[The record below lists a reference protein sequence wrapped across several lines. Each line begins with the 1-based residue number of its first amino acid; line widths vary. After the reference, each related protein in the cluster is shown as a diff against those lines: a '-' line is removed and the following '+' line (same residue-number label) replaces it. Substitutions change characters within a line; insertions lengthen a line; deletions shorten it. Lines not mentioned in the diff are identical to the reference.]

1 MTRSPLFLAALASS
15 AVPGLDPVSVRGV
28 AAHTDDRFEIA
39 HVRDRQ
45 EREWVVKVPRTP
57 GAGAQLDDVVALSG
71 LLARRLDLA
80 VPAYHGHAP
89 VAEGRAAVYP
99 RVEGRPLDFTAV
111 PPGPLAEAVG
121 RALAH
126 VHNVEHLLYE
136 EAGRPTYDAET
147 HRHRRLSDLDRA
159 AATGHVPTGLL
170 TRWER
175 LLEDVSMW
183 RFAPTAVHGTFTG
196 PNVLAVFDDDED
208 ASSGR
213 IVGLLAWEESRVGD
227 PADDFADLVAALDP
241 DAFDTVLAAYAESRV
256 ERPDAHLVHRARLA
270 AEMAALATL
279 LQASSEGRT
288 DAVAR
293 TAALLREL
301 DEHVEE
307 LDAEYARE
315 DAVRTERTRA
325 AQTGAETGAAGDL
338 DPDDPERP
346 LPADAVEPGLAFPML
361 AETQAVPMA
370 ALLRDGPA
378 PETQAVPMAQLL
390 RDETATQTQAVPMAP
405 LLRDEPEPSDTST
418 SDTSTSEASPAS
430 ATSGAADTGT
440 VGDRSEAEA
449 GDRPPLRGAATVLI
463 DPSVDVPPPV
473 EETPA
478 EATAASHQEVSSPT
492 DAPAPTPADP
502 ADAPER
508 AVEPEPAQGD
518 DRRDGTHPRRP
529 EPVPYVD
536 AADSSPF
543 EIDEVE
549 ALPESSTESGRTG

>member
-28 AAHTDDRFEIA
+28 AALTDDRFEIA

-57 GAGAQLDDVVALSG
+57 GAGAQLDDVATLSG

-99 RVEGRPLDFTAV
+99 RLGGRPLDFTAL

-175 LLEDVSMW
+175 LLEDVSVW

-196 PNVLAVFDDDED
+196 ANVLAAFDDDED
-208 ASSGR
+208 AASGR
-213 IVGLLAWEESRVGD
+213 VVGLLAWEESRVGD
-227 PADDFADLVAALDP
+227 PADDFVDLVASLDP
-241 DAFDTVLAAYAESRV
+241 DTFDTVLAAYAESRV
-256 ERPDAHLVHRARLA
+256 ERPDGHLVRRARLA
-270 AEMAALATL
+270 AEMAALGTL
-279 LQASSEGRT
+279 LQASAEGRT
-288 DAVAR
+288 DAVER

-307 LDAEYARE
+307 LDAEYERE
-315 DAVRTERTRA
+315 DAVRSERSRA
-325 AQTGAETGAAGDL
+325 AHADDDTDVDAL

-346 LPADAVEPGLAFPML
+346 RSITDAGPGPAFPML

-378 PETQAVPMAQLL
+378 P
-390 RDETATQTQAVPMAP
+390 QTQAVPMAP
-405 LLRDEPEPSDTST
+405 LLHDGPGAETQAVPMAPLLHGGPGAETQAVPMAPLLHDGPEPD
-418 SDTSTSEASPAS
+418 E
-430 ATSGAADTGT
+430 ATSGSQP
-440 VGDRSEAEA
+440 SEESDASGPDAEA
-449 GDRPPLRGAATVLI
+449 AQPPASRGADTVLI
-463 DPSVDVPPPV
+463 DPSVHVPPPADDDPAHALV
-473 EETPA
+473 APAGDPTPEPSEEPDA
-478 EATAASHQEVSSPT
+478 EPPT
-492 DAPAPTPADP
+492 HDAPAP
-502 ADAPER
+502 
-508 AVEPEPAQGD
+508 G
-518 DRRDGTHPRRP
+518 RP

-549 ALPESSTESGRTG
+549 ALPESSAGSGRTS

>member
-15 AVPGLDPVSVRGV
+15 AVPGLDPASVRGV
-28 AAHTDDRFEIA
+28 AAHPDDRFEVA

-45 EREWVVKVPRTP
+45 EREWVVKVPRTA

-99 RVEGRPLDFTAV
+99 RLSGRPLDFAGL

-175 LLEDVSMW
+175 LLEDVSVW

-196 PNVLAVFDDDED
+196 ANVLAEFDDDED

-213 IVGLLAWEESRVGD
+213 VVGLLAWEESRVGD
-227 PADDFADLVAALDP
+227 PADDFADLVASLDP
-241 DAFDTVLAAYAESRV
+241 DTFDTVLSAYAESRV
-256 ERPDAHLVHRARLA
+256 ERPDGHLVRRARLA

-279 LQASSEGRT
+279 LQASAEGRT
-288 DAVAR
+288 DAVER

-301 DEHVEE
+301 DEHVQE
-307 LDAEYARE
+307 LDAEYERE
-315 DAVRTERTRA
+315 DAVRSERTRA
-325 AQTGAETGAAGDL
+325 ALPHGDAGDL

-346 LPADAVEPGLAFPML
+346 LPRSDRSDAQPGAAFPML

-378 PETQAVPMAQLL
+378 P
-390 RDETATQTQAVPMAP
+390 QTQAVPMAP
-405 LLRDEPEPSDTST
+405 LLRDEPETTADAGT
-418 SDTSTSEASPAS
+418 D
-430 ATSGAADTGT
+430 SGAAEVADAAA
-440 VGDRSEAEA
+440 DRSVQ
-449 GDRPPLRGAATVLI
+449 RGAATVLI
-463 DPSVDVPPPV
+463 DPAVHAPLDDETAAGEVPTGTEDAPPDPSPQPS
-473 EETPA
+473 EPPTAAPAAEPETREAPQTPETP
-478 EATAASHQEVSSPT
+478 ETPG
-492 DAPAPTPADP
+492 APVA
-502 ADAPER
+502 
-508 AVEPEPAQGD
+508 
-518 DRRDGTHPRRP
+518 HRP

-536 AADSSPF
+536 ATDSSPF

-549 ALPESSTESGRTG
+549 ALPEASTGSGRAG

>member
-1 MTRSPLFLAALASS
+1 LFLAALASS

-28 AAHTDDRFEIA
+28 AAHSEDRFEVA

-57 GAGAQLDDVVALSG
+57 GAGAQLDDVVALSA

-99 RVEGRPLDFTAV
+99 RLQGRPLDFTAL

-147 HRHRRLSDLDRA
+147 HRRRRLSDLDRA

-175 LLEDVSMW
+175 QLEDVSVW

-196 PNVLAVFDDDED
+196 DNVLAEFDDDED

-213 IVGLLAWEESRVGD
+213 VVGLLAWEESRVGD

-241 DAFDTVLAAYAESRV
+241 DTFDTVLGAYAESRV
-256 ERPDAHLVHRARLA
+256 ERPDGHLVRRARLA
-270 AEMAALATL
+270 AEMAALSTL
-279 LQASSEGRT
+279 LQAAAEGRT
-288 DAVAR
+288 DAVER

-307 LDAEYARE
+307 LDAEYERE
-315 DAVRTERTRA
+315 DAVRSERTRA
-325 AQTGAETGAAGDL
+325 AHADADADADEL

-346 LPADAVEPGLAFPML
+346 SPDRDAEPGPAFPML

-378 PETQAVPMAQLL
+378 LETQAVPMGRLVH
-390 RDETATQTQAVPMAP
+390 D
-405 LLRDEPEPSDTST
+405 
-418 SDTSTSEASPAS
+418 
-430 ATSGAADTGT
+430 G
-440 VGDRSEAEA
+440 A
-449 GDRPPLRGAATVLI
+449 GDAGDAGDAAERDAPAAERPGLRGAATVLI
-463 DPSVDVPPPV
+463 DPSAPVPPTDPV
-473 EETPA
+473 PA
-478 EATAASHQEVSSPT
+478 EDAPTPDASVADDSAQ
-492 DAPAPTPADP
+492 DAPAAAPDTVDEQPADQH
-502 ADAPER
+502 
-508 AVEPEPAQGD
+508 VEGAA
-518 DRRDGTHPRRP
+518 RRP

-549 ALPESSTESGRTG
+549 ALPDPSAGSDRAG

>member
-28 AAHTDDRFEIA
+28 AALADDRFEIA

-57 GAGAQLDDVVALSG
+57 GAGAQLDDVVALSA

-99 RVEGRPLDFTAV
+99 RLQGRPLDFTALQ
-111 PPGPLAEAVG
+111 PGPLAEAVG

-175 LLEDVSMW
+175 QLEDVSVW

-196 PNVLAVFDDDED
+196 PNVLAEFDDDED
-208 ASSGR
+208 ASTGR
-213 IVGLLAWEESRVGD
+213 VVGLLAWEESRVGD
-227 PADDFADLVAALDP
+227 PADDFADLVASLDP
-241 DAFDTVLAAYAESRV
+241 DTFDTVLAAYAESRV
-256 ERPDAHLVHRARLA
+256 ERPDGHLVRRARLA
-270 AEMAALATL
+270 AEMAALTTL
-279 LQASSEGRT
+279 LQASAEGRT
-288 DAVAR
+288 DAVER

-301 DEHVEE
+301 DAHVEE
-307 LDAEYARE
+307 LDAEYERE
-315 DAVRTERTRA
+315 DAARSERSRA
-325 AQTGAETGAAGDL
+325 AHSDADTHPDDL

-346 LPADAVEPGLAFPML
+346 HRSTDAEPGPAFPML

-378 PETQAVPMAQLL
+378 P
-390 RDETATQTQAVPMAP
+390 QTQAVPMAP
-405 LLRDEPEPSDTST
+405 LLHDGAGSETQAVPMAPLLHDGAGSETQAVPMAPLLHDGAGPDEVDSDTRPSQE
-418 SDTSTSEASPAS
+418 SDASGPDAAPA
-430 ATSGAADTGT
+430 
-440 VGDRSEAEA
+440 
-449 GDRPPLRGAATVLI
+449 PPFRGADTVLI
-463 DPSVDVPPPV
+463 DPSVHVPPPV
-473 EETPA
+473 DEGPSDAVRAPVGDPA
-478 EATAASHQEVSSPT
+478 QEPAQEPSQEPDT
-492 DAPAPTPADP
+492 ELQTQDAPAP
-502 ADAPER
+502 
-508 AVEPEPAQGD
+508 
-518 DRRDGTHPRRP
+518 RRS

-549 ALPESSTESGRTG
+549 ALPESSTGPGRAG